1 MKFKK
6 EKRDP
11 TPDGC
16 VIRKIRESLGLTQKQ
31 FAERIGTTQSTV
43 SNWESFRVRKVHSY
57 WRKAIQLELGI
68 TIEGWTDG
76 K

>member
-1 MKFKK
+1 MRFKK
-6 EKRDP
+6 DKRDP

-16 VIRKIRESLGLTQKQ
+16 TIIKIRKSLGLTQKQ
-31 FAERIGTTQSTV
+31 FAERIGTTQSTI
-43 SNWESFRVRKVHSY
+43 SNWETFRVSKVNRY